1 MFGTTDLLT
10 YVIGSIIVIILP
22 GPNSLYSLTVSAS
35 YGVRRG
41 YLAVT
46 GIFIGDSILILL
58 TVLGAGTLL
67 RMYPT
72 VFTAIKMIG
81 GLYLM
86 YLGIMLFI
94 SAYAAYQNR
103 TVEPVHLDSVG
114 SDTREKNPISSN
126 PYNKVSNENFFLKGL
141 FLSITNPKGILFF
154 LSFFIQFVDPS
165 YPNPFIS
172 FLVLAIILQIIS
184 LCYQSM
190 IVLTGDRLS
199 TRFCQYPWLVV
210 SSMGLIGVL
219 FIGFAISLWLAEL
232 N

>member
-1 MFGTTDLLT
+1 
-10 YVIGSIIVIILP
+10 
-22 GPNSLYSLTVSAS
+22 
-35 YGVRRG
+35 
-41 YLAVT
+41 
-46 GIFIGDSILILL
+46 
-58 TVLGAGTLL
+58 
-67 RMYPT
+67 
-72 VFTAIKMIG
+72 
-81 GLYLM
+81 M
-86 YLGIMLFI
+86 YLGIRFFI
-94 SAYAAYQNR
+94 SAYDAYQNL
-103 TVEPVHLDSVG
+103 TLEPIHLESVN
-114 SDTREKNPISSN
+114 SDAKEKILISSN

-141 FLSITNPKGILFF
+141 LLSITNPKGILFF

-190 IVLTGDRLS
+190 MVLAGERLS
-199 TRFCQYPWLVV
+199 TRFRQYPWLVV